1 MERKRVSRRLFRNIA
16 DNPDQIRILLEDDFK
31 ENEEP
36 EPPSKV
42 IETLD
47 IIEEEKNDAIPKD
60 LIKIQKKSTSL
71 KFIGRCRIIKDI
83 DKLRSNDGCNKKVP
97 SKEKMF

>member
-16 DNPDQIRILLEDDFK
+16 DNPDQIRFLLEDDFK

-36 EPPSKV
+36 PTKV

-47 IIEEEKNDAIPKD
+47 IIEEEKKDAIPKD
-60 LIKIQKKSTSL
+60 LIKIQKKSTNL
-71 KFIGRCRIIKDI
+71 KFIGHSRIIKDI
-83 DKLRSNDGCNKKVP
+83 DKLRSNDGRNKKVP